1 MTLNQRL
8 SPELPLRTR
17 PRAIVVG
24 ASSGIGAAIARRL
37 AKEGYV
43 VALMARRSAHLDTL
57 CAEINQQHEDTAAL
71 AYPHDVTHFDEIPAL
86 FERVINDL
94 GHLSIIVYNAGVMPS
109 LGPEEYNFKKDKAVI
124 DVNLLGAMAW
134 LNPAATLFAE
144 LGCGQIVGISSIAG
158 ERGRVGHPP
167 YHTSK
172 AGFSTYL
179 ESLRNRL
186 SRHGVHV
193 LTVKPGV
200 IDTDMLKDVKK
211 PIWVISPDQ
220 AAADIWRAVQR
231 RRQVVFTPARWRWV
245 GMVIQH
251 IPSFIFRRLSI

>member
-1 MTLNQRL
+1 MTIDQRL
-8 SPELPLRTR
+8 SPELPLHTR
-17 PRAIVVG
+17 PRAIIVG

-43 VALMARRSAHLDTL
+43 VALMARRSAVLQTL
-57 CAEINQQHEDTAAL
+57 CDEINQQLEDTVAL
-71 AYPHDVTHFDEIPAL
+71 AYPHDVTHFDEVPAL

-94 GHLSIIVYNAGVMPS
+94 GHLSLIVYNAGVMPP
-109 LGPEEYNFKKDKAVI
+109 LGPEEYDFKKDKVVI

-134 LNPAATLFAE
+134 LNPAASLFSE
-144 LGCGQIVGISSIAG
+144 LGSGQIVGISSIAG

-167 YHTSK
+167 YHTAK
-172 AGFSTYL
+172 AAFSTYL

-186 SRHGVHV
+186 SRRGVHV
-193 LTVKPGV
+193 LTVKPGMV
-200 IDTDMLKDVKK
+200 DTDMIKDVKK
-211 PIWVISPDQ
+211 PLWVISPDQ
-220 AAADIWRAVQR
+220 AAADILRAVQR
-231 RRQVVFTPARWRWV
+231 HKQVVFTPARWRWV

>member
-57 CAEINQQHEDTAAL
+57 CAEINQQHEHTVAL

-94 GHLSIIVYNAGVMPS
+94 GQIDLIIYNAGVMPP
-109 LGPEEYNFKKDKAVI
+109 LGPDEFNFEKDKFVI

-134 LNPAATLFAE
+134 LNPAATLFST
-144 LGCGQIVGISSIAG
+144 LGRGQIVGISSIAG
-158 ERGRVGHPP
+158 ERGRVGHPSLN
-167 YHTSK
+167 TSK

-186 SRHGVHV
+186 SRKGVHV
-193 LTVKPGV
+193 LTVKPGF
-200 IDTDMLKDVKK
+200 IDTEMLNDVKK
-211 PIWVISPDQ
+211 TFWVISPDK
-220 AAADIWRAVQR
+220 AADDIWRAVQR
-231 RRQVVFTPARWRWV
+231 RKQVIFTPARWRWV
-245 GMVIQH
+245 GLVLQH